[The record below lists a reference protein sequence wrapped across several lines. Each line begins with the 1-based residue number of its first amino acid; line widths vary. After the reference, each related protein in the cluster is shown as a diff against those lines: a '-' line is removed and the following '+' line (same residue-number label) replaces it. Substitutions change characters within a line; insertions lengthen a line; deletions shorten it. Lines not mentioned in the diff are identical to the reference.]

1 MGKSRAC
8 TALALRTH
16 VRIATH
22 TVTPPATCQQGG
34 ADPFGHTT
42 VEPGGTTMVVLCAG
56 GGGLLLLT
64 HPARLKRIASESVT
78 MRIIVPP

>member
-1 MGKSRAC
+1 
-8 TALALRTH
+8 
-16 VRIATH
+16 
-22 TVTPPATCQQGG
+22 
-34 ADPFGHTT
+34 
-42 VEPGGTTMVVLCAG
+42 MVVLCAG